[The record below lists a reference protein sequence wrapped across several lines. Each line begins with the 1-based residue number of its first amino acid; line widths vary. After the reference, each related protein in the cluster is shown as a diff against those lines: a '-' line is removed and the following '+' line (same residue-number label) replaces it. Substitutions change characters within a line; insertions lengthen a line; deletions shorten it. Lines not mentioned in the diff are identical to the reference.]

1 MQNLEKTETENFLKN
16 RNDKIKAKTDKL
28 SSKHVLEK
36 NSFMKKINNEEENF
50 QIHKKELHDK

>member
-1 MQNLEKTETENFLKN
+1 MQNLEKVESENFLKM

-36 NSFMKKINNEEENF
+36 NSFLKKINDEDESF
-50 QIHKKELHDK
+50 QIQKKEMHEK